1 MDKLGDYATYIS
13 VFEAGS
19 FSVAARRLNVGQP
32 AVSKAIVRLEQ
43 QLNTRLLLRSTH
55 GLRPTEAGQQLYLRA
70 KHILHEVA
78 ETESAVSGVAEV
90 LTGRLRVAS
99 SAVFSRLIELP
110 DLSRF
115 LHDNPELAMDLLLDE
130 GELGLIAE
138 GIDIALR
145 IGDLSDSAFTAR
157 KLGSATQRVIGAPA
171 YFARAGMP
179 QMPRELLQHD
189 MVIHHRAGG
198 AEEWLFTHEQQ
209 QQQQQQQQQ
218 VRLQG
223 RVRVSATE
231 CLREMVVA
239 GFGATVAC
247 EGLFRSE
254 LREGKVVAVLPQW
267 QLPPLAL
274 WAVFPSGHFISAKAR
289 AFADFI
295 QQLLQRE

>member
-99 SAVFSRLIELP
+99 SAVFSRMIELP

-115 LHDNPELAMDLLLDE
+115 LHENPELAMDLLLDE

-145 IGDLSDSAFTAR
+145 IGDLADSGFTAR

-179 QMPRELLQHD
+179 QKPRELLQHD

-198 AEEWLFTHEQQ
+198 AEEWLFTHE
-209 QQQQQQQQQ
+209 QQQQQ